1 MIHIRRNAGDFGR
14 WNWEFGGLLKLVQ
27 GGGVVDRPTPFEVLP
42 ALVCVAKN
50 LS

>member
-1 MIHIRRNAGDFGR
+1 MELGIWRVVKACAKEEG
-14 WNWEFGGLLKLVQ
+14 
-27 GGGVVDRPTPFEVLP
+27 VDRATPFEVLP

>member
-1 MIHIRRNAGDFGR
+1 MVKACAKG
-14 WNWEFGGLLKLVQ
+14 
-27 GGGVVDRPTPFEVLP
+27 GGGVVDRLTPFEVLP